1 METNIQ
7 IREVQVSYQPLKGKL
22 FQVKSADNAFDYLS
36 RAYDEG
42 TIGLCEEFMV
52 LLLNRANR
60 VIDWLKP
67 SKGGLTGTVVDL
79 RILFGT
85 ALKAMPSSIIV
96 AHKPPSNNLVP
107 SQEDRELTKKIK
119 DAEKLLDIYLLDHLI
134 LGTDDNF
141 ISFANEGW
149 VWDYYSTQR
158 WEGYD
163 S

>member
-22 FQVKSADNAFDYLS
+22 FQVKNADNAFEYFS

-42 TIGLCEEFMV
+42 TIALCEEFMV

-60 VIDWLKP
+60 VMGCLKL

-85 ALKAMPSSIIV
+85 ALKAMASSIII
-96 AHKPPSNNLVP
+96 AHNHPSNNLVP
-107 SQEDRELTKKIK
+107 SQEDRDLTRKIK
-119 DAEKLLDIYLLDHLI
+119 DAGKLLDIQLLDHLI
-134 LGTDDNF
+134 LGTDDNY

-149 VWDYYSTQR
+149 L
-158 WEGYD
+158 
-163 S
+163 

>member
-1 METNIQ
+1 MDTNIQ

-22 FQVKSADNAFDYLS
+22 FQVRSADNAFEYFS

-60 VIDWLKP
+60 VMGCLRL

-85 ALKAMPSSIIV
+85 ALKAMASGIII
-96 AHKPPSNNLVP
+96 AHNHPSNSLQP
-107 SQEDRELTKKIK
+107 SEADLELTKKIK
-119 DAEKLLDIYLLDHLI
+119 EAGKLLDINLLDHLI
-134 LGTDDNF
+134 LGTDDNY

-149 VWDYYSTQR
+149 L
-158 WEGYD
+158 
-163 S
+163 

>member
-22 FQVKSADNAFDYLS
+22 FQVKSADNAFEYLS
-36 RAYDEG
+36 TAYDES
-42 TIGLCEEFMV
+42 TIGLYEEFMV

-60 VIDWLKP
+60 VIGCLKL

-85 ALKAMPSSIIV
+85 ALKAMASSIIV
-96 AHKPPSNNLVP
+96 AHNHPSNNLVP
-107 SQEDRELTKKIK
+107 SQEDRDLTRKIK
-119 DAEKLLDIYLLDHLI
+119 DAGKLLDIHLLDHLI

-149 VWDYYSTQR
+149 L
-158 WEGYD
+158 
-163 S
+163 

>member
-1 METNIQ
+1 MDTNIQ

-22 FQVKSADNAFDYLS
+22 FQVRSADNAFEYFS

-60 VIDWLKP
+60 VMGCLRL

-85 ALKAMPSSIIV
+85 ALKAMASSILI
-96 AHKPPSNNLVP
+96 AHNHPSGNLTP
-107 SQEDRELTKKIK
+107 SDADRELTSQIK
-119 DAEKLLDIYLLDHLI
+119 QAGKLLDITLLDHLI
-134 LGTDDNF
+134 LGTEGDYA
-141 ISFANEGW
+141 SFANEGW
-149 VWDYYSTQR
+149 L
-158 WEGYD
+158 
-163 S
+163 